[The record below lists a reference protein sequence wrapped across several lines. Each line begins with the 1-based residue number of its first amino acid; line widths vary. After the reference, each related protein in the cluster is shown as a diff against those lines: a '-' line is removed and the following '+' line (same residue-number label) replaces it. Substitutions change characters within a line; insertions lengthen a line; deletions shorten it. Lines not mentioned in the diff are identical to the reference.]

1 MILISKCNHFYGGY
15 TQLFCGYSTGFF
27 VRVMFRMLKLRPI
40 LCLVTLFQRA
50 LCQEGDVV
58 NASQSVP
65 ETMEMNEMIAKLITF
80 LMITLLVG
88 CGGGSDVFRAPDPAA
103 PGASS
108 SVASLQLSI
117 SPTTVKSD
125 NSTTTTIT
133 VVALN
138 SVNAAV
144 PNVVV
149 NMGTNTGVLGAAT
162 VTTDATGKATLDFS
176 SGASSKSN
184 RTATIAAVAG
194 SVSAQIP
201 VQIVG
206 STVTVS
212 SSSNSLPDDGASPA
226 TLTVTAKDAG
236 GSPVSGVIATLTNSG
251 SGNVTFTPS
260 SGTTNGNGIFTAT
273 VAGAGAG
280 TATVTAAAVGATA
293 TTALT
298 ISPSGATFAIDQ
310 QTLNSVLIANS
321 DITAMKI
328 GDSLVIRVNAP
339 TPATSVMFATTTG
352 IWNGVASVVPVSVV
366 GGKATATLTTSQA
379 GIANIQVYDQS
390 NPSIS
395 DTLTVTM
402 TSATATKISL
412 QASPGVV
419 QKSVG
424 NTTGSSI
431 LIATVRDA
439 NNFPVGDAP
448 VAFEIINPTGGGET
462 VSPVVVLSAST
473 TSGGLN
479 LGEARTTFV
488 SGSLAS
494 DANGIKIRAR
504 VVGTTVVTEATGVD
518 VTPSGNDAA
527 IIIGGTAGS
536 IAFGQ
541 ATVLQVGGGGT
552 TYILPMSVLVAD
564 ANGNPAPQGTVV
576 NLSVWPIAWST
587 GGGCAYNADTATTGT
602 FFNEDS
608 DENVTLNGS
617 EDGTRRYFA
626 TGGTVTGG
634 RQDGLITPTN
644 SASGTLPSV
653 VTTDASGV
661 ATFNLTYGKSSA
673 IWIIDRVRARTV
685 VQGSETV
692 GETIFRLAALEED
705 ITPVCRLPSSPYLF

>member
-1 MILISKCNHFYGGY
+1 M
-15 TQLFCGYSTGFF
+15 
-27 VRVMFRMLKLRPI
+27 
-40 LCLVTLFQRA
+40 
-50 LCQEGDVV
+50 V

-88 CGGGSDVFRAPDPAA
+88 CGGGDNAFGTPDPAV

-144 PNVVV
+144 PDVVV
-149 NMGTNTGVLGAAT
+149 NMGTTTGILGAAA

-184 RTATIAAVAG
+184 RTATIVAVAG

-251 SGNVTFTPS
+251 SGNVIFIPS

-298 ISPSGATFAIDQ
+298 VSPSGATFAIDQ
-310 QTLNSVLIANS
+310 QTLNSVLIANN

-339 TPATSVMFATTTG
+339 SPATSVMFATTTG
-352 IWNGVASVVPVSVV
+352 IWNGTTSVVPVSVV

-424 NTTGSSI
+424 NTTGSSV

-462 VSPVVVLSAST
+462 ISPVVVLSAAT

-587 GGGCAYNADTATTGT
+587 GGGCARDSDTATTGT

-617 EDGTRRYFA
+617 EDGTRRYYFA
-626 TGGTVTGG
+626 PGVAVTGG

-644 SASGTLPSV
+644 SAGGTLPSV

-705 ITPVCRLPSSPYLF
+705 ITPVCRLPGSPYLF